1 MILDKENVLNKLLK
15 GIQMGYEVLIEGEEH
30 KYSKS
35 ALFGFRNAT
44 ERHLNAPTISKSFK
58 LVSDVLIN

>member
-1 MILDKENVLNKLLK
+1 
-15 GIQMGYEVLIEGEEH
+15 MGNEVLIEGENTWH
-30 KYSKS
+30 NKS
-35 ALFGFRNAT
+35 ALFGFRHAT